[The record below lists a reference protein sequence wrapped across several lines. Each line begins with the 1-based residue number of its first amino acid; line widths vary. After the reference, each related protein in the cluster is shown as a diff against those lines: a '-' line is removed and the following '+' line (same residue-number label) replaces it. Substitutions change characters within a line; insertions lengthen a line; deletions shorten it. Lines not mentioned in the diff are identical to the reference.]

1 MVHGGEFLCVR
12 KASYAYPGL
21 QGVRGEESQKVD
33 FYLALVGAYVLM
45 NVRRF
50 HPDRWRAR
58 GLLKNMQDDDERG
71 FIEVAAN
78 TVAQA
83 LTPLW
88 REVKG
93 N

>member
-1 MVHGGEFLCVR
+1 MSRSFTFVR
-12 KASYAYPGL
+12 T
-21 QGVRGEESQKVD
+21 
-33 FYLALVGAYVLM
+33 YVLM
-45 NVRRF
+45 NVSRF

-58 GLLKNMQDDDERG
+58 GLLKSMEDDDERG

-88 REVKG
+88 REVRG
-93 N
+93 D